1 MVKHFQDNNLFSNKQ
16 YGFIKGRSTASQLL
30 SLMDKWTEA
39 LEQGG
44 QVDVIY
50 TDLEK
55 AFDKVPHEQLL
66 RKVNSYKIKNLIIG
80 WVKSF
85 LSDSFSK
92 YENVL
97 SGIPQGSIL
106 GPLLFIIYTNDLEDS
121 CSVNSSVA

>member
-16 YGFIKGRSTASQLL
+16 YGFIKGRSTVSQLL

-66 RKVNSYKIKNLIIG
+66 RKLNSYKINNLIIG

-85 LSDSFSK
+85 LS
-92 YENVL
+92 ERR
-97 SGIPQGSIL
+97 QIL
-106 GPLLFIIYTNDLEDS
+106 FRNGKTY
-121 CSVNSSVA
+121 